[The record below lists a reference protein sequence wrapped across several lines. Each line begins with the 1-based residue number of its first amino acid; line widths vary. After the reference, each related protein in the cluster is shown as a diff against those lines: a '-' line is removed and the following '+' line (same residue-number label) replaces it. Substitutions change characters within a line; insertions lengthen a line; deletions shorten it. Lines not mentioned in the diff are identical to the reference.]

1 MKTIIQRFRFVV
13 LILFFCL
20 IEQLTASS
28 LNTYFFASGQ
38 DEEINILWDYCGEE
52 NLLGCNLLRSETFG
66 GEYLQVNDNLLTS
79 PDTDFSFQD
88 TSNIIDTLDYF
99 YKISYICPDS
109 TFTEFFP
116 IFSLKQITFEVI
128 NTNQVEVYLEMRKN
142 ITYGYGLYVSWD
154 NIGWE
159 LADAGAI
166 TICDSMLIDP
176 YNYPGNYFQMEFI
189 DLELPNPDLGHFKLS
204 MDYLISIIIGSDINN
219 EIIPGSTNILYQ
231 NYPNPF
237 NPETNINYQIEKEGK
252 IELNIYNI
260 KGQLIREFK
269 IQNSKFKINSI
280 VWDGTDKYRNPVSS
294 GVYLYRLK
302 TDEGVLIS
310 KKMLLL
316 K

>member
-1 MKTIIQRFRFVV
+1 MKTTIQRVYFVV
-13 LILFFCL
+13 LILFFCI
-20 IEQLTASS
+20 IEQLNASS
-28 LNTYFFASGQ
+28 INTYFFAYGQ
-38 DEEINILWDYCGEE
+38 EEEINIFWDYCGEE
-52 NLLGCNLLRSETFG
+52 NLLGCHLLRSETFD

-79 PDTDFSFQD
+79 PDTNFSFQD
-88 TSNIIDTLDYF
+88 TTSIIDTLDYF
-99 YKISYICPDS
+99 YKISYIWPDS

-128 NTNQVEVYLEMRKN
+128 NTNLVEVYLEMRKN

-204 MDYLISIIIGSDINN
+204 MDYLISIIVGADIND
-219 EIIPGSTNILYQ
+219 EIIPESTNILYQ

-237 NPETNINYQIEKEGK
+237 NPETNISFQLEKESE

-269 IQNSKFKINSI
+269 IQNSKFKINFI
-280 VWDGTDKYRNPVSS
+280 VWDGTDNYQNQVSS

-302 TDEGVLIS
+302 SDNFVS
-310 KKMLLL
+310 KTSRMLLL

>member
-237 NPETNINYQIEKEGK
+237 NPETTISFSFPKDSK
-252 IELNIYNI
+252 VELTVYNI
-260 KGQLIREFK
+260 KDQKVKQLLSDQLPSGQH
-269 IQNSKFKINSI
+269 SV
-280 VWDGTDKYRNPVSS
+280 VWDGKDDNNKLVGS
-294 GVYLYRLK
+294 GIYLYKLNVNGK
-302 TDEGVLIS
+302 TEAV
-310 KKMLLL
+310 KKCLLL